1 MKHYNGR
8 VMSTGT
14 AVLQGTML
22 TTALLW
28 GSPSRV
34 SKGAM
39 T

>member
-14 AVLQGTML
+14 VVLQGTML

-28 GSPSRV
+28 GSPSGV